1 MLFKKAYPTIEK
13 AQKLILASASPQR
26 LELLRQIGVEPDYI
40 YSPNIDETPKYKEH
54 PRFLAKR
61 LAQSKAQATFE
72 HISRLKEYEKFLI
85 LSGDTVVSVGRTILP
100 KPRTSKEAIDC
111 LQLLSGR
118 THRVYTA
125 VVIINSSGKINLQ
138 VSENRVRF
146 IRLRAQEIESYI
158 KSQEWQDRAG
168 GYAIQGYASTF
179 IERIIGSQSSIVG
192 LPLKHVSAM
201 LQANNYSLLEKWY
214 TDELSN

>member
-1 MLFKKAYPTIEK
+1 MLFKKVLSPVTK
-13 AQKLILASASPQR
+13 AQKLILASASSQR

-61 LAQSKAQATFE
+61 LAQSKAYATFE
-72 HISRLKEYEKFLI
+72 HISRLEEYENFLI

-125 VVIINSSGKINLQ
+125 VAIINTSGKINLHI
-138 VSENRVRF
+138 SENRVRF
-146 IRLRAQEIESYI
+146 IRLQAQEIEAYI

-168 GYAIQGYASTF
+168 GYAIQGYAATF
-179 IERIIGSQSSIVG
+179 VERIIGLQSSIVG
-192 LPLKHVSAM
+192 LPLKYIAAM
-201 LQANNYSLLEKWY
+201 LKANNYPLLEKWY
-214 TDELSN
+214 IDE

>member
-1 MLFKKAYPTIEK
+1 MIFKKAKDSSIK
-13 AQKLILASASPQR
+13 VDKLILASASPQR

-40 YSPNIDETPKYKEH
+40 YAPNIDELPKYKEH

-61 LAQSKAQATFE
+61 LAQNKAYGAFE
-72 HISRLKEYEKFLI
+72 HIVRLEEYKDSLI
-85 LSGDTVVSVGRTILP
+85 LAADTVVAVGRTILP
-100 KPRTSKEAIDC
+100 KAYTSNDAIAA

-125 VVIINSSGKINLQ
+125 VAVMNIAGKLSLQ

-146 IRLRAQEIESYI
+146 MRLKEEDIEAYI
-158 KSQEWQDRAG
+158 KSQEWQEKAG
-168 GYAIQGYASTF
+168 AYALQGYASGF

-192 LPLKHVSAM
+192 LPLKNTMAM
-201 LQANNYSLLEKWY
+201 LQANNYPVLEKWY
-214 TDELSN
+214 KNG